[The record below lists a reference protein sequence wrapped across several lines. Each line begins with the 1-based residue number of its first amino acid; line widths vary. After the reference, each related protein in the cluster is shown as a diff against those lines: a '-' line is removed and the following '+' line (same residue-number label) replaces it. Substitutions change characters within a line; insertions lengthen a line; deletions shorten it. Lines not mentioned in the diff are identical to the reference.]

1 MRLVA
6 LLTTLLLVSPS
17 VMAERIANVR
27 VFVNDSI
34 IVENDL
40 PPGSYIPVVLYNM
53 DMMER
58 SEKKLTALV
67 KSKVPA
73 GVKQKDIPVAY
84 QEAFSEILNGPLWPE
99 IYSEIERSSAPVE
112 YAMRLKIKKLPAIV
126 INHKSIIYGVSSV
139 KEAVQIFRNTGGEM

>member
-1 MRLVA
+1 MRFPA
-6 LLTTLLLVSPS
+6 FLTILLLVSQS

-27 VFVNDSI
+27 VFINDAI
-34 IVENDL
+34 VVENDL
-40 PPGSYIPVVLYNM
+40 PPGSYIPVVVYNM
-53 DMMER
+53 DTMER

-67 KSKVPA
+67 KSRVPA
-73 GVKQKDIPVAY
+73 DVKQKDIAIAY
-84 QEAFSEILNGPLWPE
+84 QQAFSEILNGPQWSE

-126 INHKSIIYGVSSV
+126 INDKAIIYGVSSL